1 MKLLLKLLLFFPIIS
16 FSQSDI
22 NNQSPENILLY
33 SINKQLIYQTNT
45 SIYRISL
52 SNLKT
57 TSSVRIK
64 NYNAVPPKII
74 LKNNKLLFLH
84 QRGGDIFELN
94 SNDSLYKTDNSNI
107 VNFFI

>member
-22 NNQSPENILLY
+22 NNQSPENILLD

-64 NYNAVPPKII
+64 NHNAVPPKII
-74 LKNNKLLFLH
+74 LKNNKVVIFTSK
-84 QRGGDIFELN
+84 RGRYI
-94 SNDSLYKTDNSNI
+94 
-107 VNFFI
+107 